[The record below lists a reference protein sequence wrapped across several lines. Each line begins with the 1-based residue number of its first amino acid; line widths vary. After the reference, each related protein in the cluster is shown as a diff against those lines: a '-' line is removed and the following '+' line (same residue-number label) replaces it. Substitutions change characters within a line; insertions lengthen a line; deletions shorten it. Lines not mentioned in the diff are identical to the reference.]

1 MVKLFLWFNSLKIEN
16 NSLLDLKYAYK
27 THFLTNI
34 FIFVQVGDERIKI
47 KFPGGSCT
55 EFTAQTPTGQIYASF
70 IWLSYKCQD
79 FRIDPD
85 SLQRPRTG

>member
-1 MVKLFLWFNSLKIEN
+1 MEKERS
-16 NSLLDLKYAYK
+16 
-27 THFLTNI
+27 
-34 FIFVQVGDERIKI
+34 GERIPTAFVEI

-79 FRIDPD
+79 FRIDTD